1 MSRAAP
7 VVPVPAVSPFPR
19 ASSPPR
25 GLGLVDA
32 LAGLPEPVVAAFAV
46 VTLLA
51 DPLVLFG
58 GLALWY
64 WRAPALGRSRD
75 AVAATVALGL
85 AGLGL
90 TLATKAVFGLARP
103 PGAGTGAV
111 GPGFPSGHALGA
123 TAVYGGA
130 AALWAPLDRRRLAG
144 AALVVAAVALSRL
157 VLGVHYLVDTVAGVA
172 AGTALVAVVVAVDG
186 ARRPG
191 RAFALAAGLAAVA
204 LALVRPA
211 ATTDAAAGLGGAL
224 GGLVGWRAVAADAAP
239 VAVSVPVAAVALA
252 LTAGLWGGV
261 ATLDPPTAV
270 TVAVDGVA
278 VGLVVGLPGL
288 VNAD

>member
-7 VVPVPAVSPFPR
+7 VAPVPAVAAPPL
-19 ASSPPR
+19 ASSAPR

-90 TLATKAVFGLARP
+90 TLAAKAAFGLARP
-103 PGAGTGAV
+103 PGADAV

-130 AALWAPLDRRRLAG
+130 AALWGPLDRRRLAG

-172 AGTALVAVVVAVDG
+172 AGATLVAAVVAVGG

-211 ATTDAAAGLGGAL
+211 ATADAAAGLGGAL

-239 VAVSVPVAAVALA
+239 VAVSAPVAAVALA

-261 ATLDPPTAV
+261 AALDPPTAV

-278 VGLVVGLPGL
+278 VFVVVGLPGL
-288 VNAD
+288 VAAD

>member
-1 MSRAAP
+1 MPRAAP
-7 VVPVPAVSPFPR
+7 VTPVPAVPTPPL
-19 ASSPPR
+19 ASSSPR
-25 GLGLVDA
+25 DLGLVDA
-32 LAGLPEPVVAAFAV
+32 LAGLPDPVVAAFAV

-64 WRAPALGRSRD
+64 WRAPALGRSRET
-75 AVAATVALGL
+75 VAATVALGL

-90 TLATKAVFGLARP
+90 ALAAKAVFGLARP
-103 PGAGTGAV
+103 PGAGAV

-172 AGTALVAVVVAVDG
+172 GGTALVAAVVAAGG

-211 ATTDAAAGLGGAL
+211 ATADAAAGLGGAL

-239 VAVSVPVAAVALA
+239 VAVSAPVAAVALA

-261 ATLDPPTAV
+261 AALDPPTAV

-278 VGLVVGLPGL
+278 VFVVVGLPGL
-288 VNAD
+288 VDAD